1 MVGLEELY
9 IRLAGCWVAG
19 ANLLVFEVYVEEAVA
34 EEVEVDGEGKSEVK
48 ILSWEYGRG
57 VPPSS

>member
-19 ANLLVFEVYVEEAVA
+19 VNLLVFEVYVEE
-34 EEVEVDGEGKSEVK
+34 EEEEDGEGKSEVK

>member
-19 ANLLVFEVYVEEAVA
+19 VNLLVFEVYVEEAV
-34 EEVEVDGEGKSEVK
+34 EVEEEEDDMV
-48 ILSWEYGRG
+48 EY
-57 VPPSS
+57 

>member
-19 ANLLVFEVYVEEAVA
+19 VNLLVFEVYVEEAV
-34 EEVEVDGEGKSEVK
+34 EVEEDGEGKSEVK

>member
-19 ANLLVFEVYVEEAVA
+19 ANLLVFEVYVEE
-34 EEVEVDGEGKSEVK
+34 EEEEDGEGKSEVK

>member
-19 ANLLVFEVYVEEAVA
+19 VNLLVFEVYVEG
-34 EEVEVDGEGKSEVK
+34 EEEEDGEGKSEVK